1 MTKNAQL
8 ILEIINMSTE
18 HLTAEEIYN
27 KLLNSNKKM
36 SMATVYNSLHSLHEL
51 GLIRKIPMEG
61 NYDRYDKTIR
71 HDHLICKSC
80 GKISDANLNDLTD
93 EFKRSTGLLIEG
105 YDLKLFHLCNNCKM
119 AVANK

>member
-36 SMATVYNSLHSLHEL
+36 SMATVYNSLNSLSAA
-51 GLIRKIPMEG
+51 GLVRKIPMG
-61 NYDRYDKTIR
+61 NFERYDKTIR
-71 HDHLICKSC
+71 HDHLICKNC
-80 GKISDANLNDLTD
+80 GMIQDANLQDLTD
-93 EFKRSTGLLIEG
+93 EFSKNTGFKIEG
-105 YDLKLFHLCNNCKM
+105 YDLKLFHLCDNCK
-119 AVANK
+119 KQLQI

>member
-8 ILEIINMSTE
+8 ILDIINASSE
-18 HLTAEEIYN
+18 HLTAEEIYS
-27 KLLNSNKKM
+27 KLLSSEKKM
-36 SMATVYNSLHSLHEL
+36 SMATVYNSLHSLYLE

-80 GKISDANLNDLTD
+80 GKITDANLKDLTE
-93 EFKRSTGLLIEG
+93 EFQKTTGFLIEG
-105 YDLKLFHLCNNCKM
+105 YDLKLFHLCNNCKL